1 MRDSAGEAT
10 HCFCVLVQRLSGDL
24 LLRYLYAGRGITS
37 STSLSKWQGRP
48 DSPVCPHR
56 LLRHGRECG
65 GLHMPYMPR
74 GEGQVPSWN
83 AKKNHVR
90 QDSRCRLHGLEQR
103 HPPPAQGG
111 ERVSRTTENLVKIQ
125 CDGVA
130 VGDTATWHRLIEK
143 FVPVETT
150 WLSRPLLLQKG
161 EAGERTTRFLTSA
174 WVATTPAQRGTRWLE
189 SCAKPETWTAS
200 GPKALLELYRR

>member
-1 MRDSAGEAT
+1 MAENAEAYVCRICRVGKGKCLPGMRE
-10 HCFCVLVQRLSGDL
+10 
-24 LLRYLYAGRGITS
+24 
-37 STSLSKWQGRP
+37 
-48 DSPVCPHR
+48 
-56 LLRHGRECG
+56 
-65 GLHMPYMPR
+65 
-74 GEGQVPSWN
+74 
-83 AKKNHVR
+83 NHVR

-103 HPPPAQGG
+103 HHPPAQRG

-161 EAGERTTRFLTSA
+161 GSGGEDDTFFDVSLGRNYTSA
-174 WVATTPAQRGTRWLE
+174 EGLE
-189 SCAKPETWTAS
+189 SCAKPGTWTAS
-200 GPKALLELYRR
+200 RPRPKHSSNFTVDGGDTLAS

>member
-1 MRDSAGEAT
+1 MAENAEAYICRICRVGKGKCLPGMR
-10 HCFCVLVQRLSGDL
+10 
-24 LLRYLYAGRGITS
+24 
-37 STSLSKWQGRP
+37 
-48 DSPVCPHR
+48 
-56 LLRHGRECG
+56 
-65 GLHMPYMPR
+65 
-74 GEGQVPSWN
+74 
-83 AKKNHVR
+83 KNHVR

-200 GPKALLELYRR
+200 GPKALLELYRRWGRHPRKLIMNLAYDPFSAEPLWEEAVAR